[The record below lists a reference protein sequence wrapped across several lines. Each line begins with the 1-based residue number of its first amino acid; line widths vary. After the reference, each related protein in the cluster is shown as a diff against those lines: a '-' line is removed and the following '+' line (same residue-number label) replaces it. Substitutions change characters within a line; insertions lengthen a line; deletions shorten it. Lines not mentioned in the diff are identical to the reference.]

1 MDETGA
7 DYTEWSKP
15 ERKMTIFNMDENT
28 PNICK
33 MIFTVH
39 HKPTVTINQNP
50 LTYFPINMI
59 FISTSQFLIA
69 NPTFRNIIAWLV
81 IMRCQLSKTEAIL
94 LNFLSKKMI
103 MPTWSRGKGGYLLPL
118 KTINYQ

>member
-1 MDETGA
+1 MDE
-7 DYTEWSKP
+7 S
-15 ERKMTIFNMDENT
+15 T

-59 FISTSQFLIA
+59 FISTSQFLIG
-69 NPTFRNIIAWLV
+69 NQKYYCMISYNEMSNIKN
-81 IMRCQLSKTEAIL
+81 RGNSLSKNNDYA
-94 LNFLSKKMI
+94 
-103 MPTWSRGKGGYLLPL
+103 YL
-118 KTINYQ
+118 K